1 MTQGSVRRVRKR
13 CSEKAANLN
22 TKEKKNGTEKTE
34 HVSRHFTEKKYVQ
47 IIKGQPQ
54 QQQKALP

>member
-1 MTQGSVRRVRKR
+1 MEQK
-13 CSEKAANLN
+13 
-22 TKEKKNGTEKTE
+22 KTE